1 MVSKVSRYLKSRGR
15 VIPALLGALV
25 LSVALLACSSAAAP
39 SGGDAGSAPP
49 AAAAASSGGSTAAPS
64 GVAAGSASP
73 AAAAS
78 GSGGAAGEAMASVSA
93 ASDSGGEM
101 MEQPAPADY
110 AALSGDIAIDGSS
123 TVFPITEA
131 VAEEFGYLTNGNV
144 RVTVGVSGTG
154 GGFKKFCNSET
165 QISDASRPIKGSEV
179 SLCAEGG
186 VEYIEIP
193 VAIDGLTVVV
203 NNDNDFVECITVAEL
218 NKMWAPEA
226 EDTITAWNQV
236 RADWPADDME
246 LYAPGVDSGTF
257 DYFTDTVNGDS
268 GASRGD
274 FTASEDDNVLVTG
287 VAGSRNGIGYFGY
300 AYYVE
305 NAERL
310 KAVPIDGGAGCVAPT
325 DTAINDGSYS
335 PLSRPLFIYVR
346 KDAAQTPHIAEFIR
360 YFLSSEG
367 QQLAA
372 EVGYIP
378 YPQEVYDLALAK
390 FENGTIGSAFGGDN
404 PMEGSVAEV
413 LSASQ

>member
-1 MVSKVSRYLKSRGR
+1 MVSKVSRYLKARGR

-25 LSVALLACSSAAAP
+25 LSVALVACGSAASS
-39 SGGDAGSAPP
+39 SGGTAGSAPP
-49 AAAAASSGGSTAAPS
+49 AAAASST
-64 GVAAGSASP
+64 
-73 AAAAS
+73 
-78 GSGGAAGEAMASVSA
+78 GGAAGEAMTSVSA
-93 ASDSGGEM
+93 SSDSSGEV
-101 MEQPAPADY
+101 MEQPVPVDY

-179 SLCAEGG
+179 TLCAEGG

-218 NKMWAPEA
+218 NKMWDPEA

-305 NAERL
+305 NAGRL
-310 KAVPIDGGAGCVAPT
+310 KAVAVDGGAGCVAPT
-325 DTAINDGSYS
+325 DAAINDGSYS

-360 YFLSSEG
+360 YFLSGEG

-390 FENGTIGSAFGGDN
+390 FENGTIGAAFGGDN
-404 PMEGSVAEV
+404 PLEGSVAEV
-413 LSASQ
+413 LTASQ

>member
-1 MVSKVSRYLKSRGR
+1 MVSRVSRYRKSLGR
-15 VIPALLGALV
+15 IIPALLGAL
-25 LSVALLACSSAAAP
+25 LLAVALAAC
-39 SGGDAGSAPP
+39 
-49 AAAAASSGGSTAAPS
+49 GSTAAP
-64 GVAAGSASP
+64 AAP
-73 AAAAS
+73 A
-78 GSGGAAGEAMASVSA
+78 SGGASSGSSQA
-93 ASDSGGEM
+93 AAE
-101 MEQPAPADY
+101 APAGGDLLN
-110 AALSGDIAIDGSS
+110 LSGDIAVDGSS

-131 VAEEFGYLTNGNV
+131 VAEEFGNLTDGRV
-144 RVTVGVSGTG
+144 RITVGVSGTG
-154 GGFKKFCNSET
+154 GGFKKFCNGET
-165 QISDASRPIKGSEV
+165 DIADASRPIRSSEV

-203 NNDNDFVECITVAEL
+203 NQDNAFVECITVAEL
-218 NKMWAPEA
+218 QKMWAPEA
-226 EDTITAWNQV
+226 EGVVTDWNQV
-236 RADWPADDME
+236 RADWPAERME

-300 AYYVE
+300 AYYGE
-305 NAERL
+305 NRERL
-310 KAVPIDGGAGCVAPT
+310 KAVAIDGGSGCVAPT
-325 DTAINDGSYS
+325 DAAINDGSYS

-360 YFLSSEG
+360 YFLGGEG

-378 YPQEVYDLALAK
+378 FPQAVYDLALAK
-390 FENGTIGSAFGGDN
+390 FENGTTGAAFGGDN
-404 PMEGSVAEV
+404 PMEGSVEQV
-413 LSASQ
+413 LTASQ

>member
-1 MVSKVSRYLKSRGR
+1 MVSKVSRYLKARGR
-15 VIPALLGALV
+15 IIPALLGALV
-25 LSVALLACSSAAAP
+25 LAAALVACGSAAAP
-39 SGGDAGSAPP
+39 SGSAASP
-49 AAAAASSGGSTAAPS
+49 AQPVAAASTANS
-64 GVAAGSASP
+64 
-73 AAAAS
+73 
-78 GSGGAAGEAMASVSA
+78 AAGEAMDSVSA
-93 ASDSGGEM
+93 AGNSSSEQMSGG
-101 MEQPAPADY
+101 AAIVDY

-154 GGFKKFCNSET
+154 GGFKKFCNGET
-165 QISDASRPIKGSEV
+165 QITDASRPIRSTEV
-179 SLCAEGG
+179 ALCAAGG

-203 NNDNDFVECITVAEL
+203 NQDNDFVECMTVAEL

-226 EDTITAWNQV
+226 EDAITAWNQV

-287 VAGSRNGIGYFGY
+287 ISGSRNGIGYFGY

-310 KAVPIDGGAGCVAPT
+310 KAVAIDGGDGCVAPT
-325 DTAINDGSYS
+325 DAAINDGSYF

-360 YFLSSEG
+360 YFLSGEG

-378 YPQEVYDLALAK
+378 FPQEVYDLALAK
-390 FENGTIGSAFGGDN
+390 FENGTTGAAFGGDN
-404 PMEGSVAEV
+404 PMDGSVAEV
-413 LSASQ
+413 LTASQ

>member
-1 MVSKVSRYLKSRGR
+1 MVSKVSRYLQARGR

-25 LSVALLACSSAAAP
+25 LAAALVACGSATAP
-39 SGGDAGSAPP
+39 SGGAASPSQP
-49 AAAAASSGGSTAAPS
+49 AAAASSSS
-64 GVAAGSASP
+64 S
-73 AAAAS
+73 
-78 GSGGAAGEAMASVSA
+78 AAGEAMGSVA
-93 ASDSGGEM
+93 ASSEPMSSGAAGSNSGGETM
-101 MEQPAPADY
+101 PQPAAVDY

-154 GGFKKFCNSET
+154 GGFKKFCNGET
-165 QISDASRPIKGSEV
+165 QITDASRPIRSPEV
-179 SLCAEGG
+179 ALCAAGG

-203 NNDNDFVECITVAEL
+203 NQDNDFVECMTVAEL
-218 NKMWAPEA
+218 NKMWSPEA

-287 VAGSRNGIGYFGY
+287 ISGSRNGIGYFGY

-305 NAERL
+305 NVERL
-310 KAVPIDGGAGCVAPT
+310 KAVAIDGGAGCVAPT
-325 DTAINDGSYS
+325 DAAINDGSYF

-360 YFLSSEG
+360 YFLSGEG

-378 YPQEVYDLALAK
+378 FPPEVYALALAK
-390 FENGTIGSAFGGDN
+390 FENGTTGAAFGGDN

-413 LSASQ
+413 LTASQ

>member
-1 MVSKVSRYLKSRGR
+1 MVSKVSRYLKARGR

-25 LSVALLACSSAAAP
+25 LSVALAACGSTAAP

-64 GVAAGSASP
+64 GDAAGSASP

-93 ASDSGGEM
+93 ASDSGVEM
-101 MEQPAPADY
+101 MEQPAAVDY

-203 NNDNDFVECITVAEL
+203 NNDNDFVECLTVAEL

-305 NAERL
+305 NAGRL

-390 FENGTIGSAFGGDN
+390 FENGTIGAAFGGDN

>member
-1 MVSKVSRYLKSRGR
+1 METQFYIQSGGMMVSRVARYLKSRGR
-15 VIPALLGALV
+15 ALPALLGAMV
-25 LSVALLACSSAAAP
+25 LAVALVACGSTDAP
-39 SGGDAGSAPP
+39 TSGGAGSAP
-49 AAAAASSGGSTAAPS
+49 AAAAAST
-64 GVAAGSASP
+64 
-73 AAAAS
+73 
-78 GSGGAAGEAMASVSA
+78 SGGAAGEMMGSVAVAGSGEQM
-93 ASDSGGEM
+93 SGGTAGSTGSSAP
-101 MEQPAPADY
+101 PAVDY
-110 AALSGDIAIDGSS
+110 AALTGDIAVDGSS

-154 GGFKKFCNSET
+154 GGFKKFCNGET
-165 QISDASRPIKGSEV
+165 QVSDASRPIREPEV
-179 SLCAEGG
+179 VLCAEGG

-203 NNDNDFVECITVAEL
+203 NQENDFVECMTVAEL

-226 EDTITAWNQV
+226 EDIITDWNQV
-236 RADWPADDME
+236 RAAWPAEKME

-257 DYFTDTVNGDS
+257 DYFTDTVNGES

-287 VAGSRNGIGYFGY
+287 VSGSRNGIGYFGY
-300 AYYVE
+300 AYYGE

-310 KAVPIDGGAGCVAPT
+310 KAVAIDGGDGCVSPT
-325 DTAINDGSYS
+325 DAAINDGSYA

-346 KDAAQTPHIAEFIR
+346 KDAASQPHIAEFIR
-360 YFLSSEG
+360 YYLSGEG

-390 FENGTIGSAFGGDN
+390 FNNGTAGTAFGGEN
-404 PMEGSVAEV
+404 PLEGSVAEV
-413 LSASQ
+413 MAASQ

>member
-1 MVSKVSRYLKSRGR
+1 MVSRVSRYRKSLGR
-15 VIPALLGALV
+15 IIPALLGAL
-25 LSVALLACSSAAAP
+25 LLAVALAAC
-39 SGGDAGSAPP
+39 
-49 AAAAASSGGSTAAPS
+49 GSTAAPAAPAGGGSSS
-64 GVAAGSASP
+64 GSSP
-73 AAAAS
+73 AAAEAPAG
-78 GSGGAAGEAMASVSA
+78 GSAAAAGGAMAGG
-93 ASDSGGEM
+93 DLTT
-101 MEQPAPADY
+101 
-110 AALSGDIAIDGSS
+110 LSGDIAVDGSS

-131 VAEEFGYLTNGNV
+131 VAEEFGNLTDGRV
-144 RVTVGVSGTG
+144 RITVGVSGTG
-154 GGFKKFCNSET
+154 GGFKKFCNGET
-165 QISDASRPIKGSEV
+165 DIADASRPIRSSEV

-203 NNDNDFVECITVAEL
+203 NQDNAFVQCITVAEL
-218 NKMWAPEA
+218 QKMWAPEA
-226 EDTITAWNQV
+226 EGVVTDWNQV
-236 RADWPADDME
+236 RADWPAERME

-300 AYYVE
+300 AYYGE
-305 NAERL
+305 NRERL
-310 KAVPIDGGAGCVAPT
+310 KAVAIDGGSGCVAPT
-325 DTAINDGSYS
+325 DAAINDGSYS

-360 YFLSSEG
+360 YFLGGEG

-378 YPQEVYDLALAK
+378 FPQAVYDLALAK
-390 FENGTIGSAFGGDN
+390 FENGTTGAAFGGDN
-404 PMEGSVAEV
+404 PLEGSVEQV
-413 LSASQ
+413 LTASQ

>member
-1 MVSKVSRYLKSRGR
+1 MVSKVSRYLKTRGR

-25 LSVALLACSSAAAP
+25 LAAALVACGSATAPSSGAASSAQP
-39 SGGDAGSAPP
+39 V
-49 AAAAASSGGSTAAPS
+49 AAASTAS
-64 GVAAGSASP
+64 
-73 AAAAS
+73 
-78 GSGGAAGEAMASVSA
+78 GAAGEAMDSVSA
-93 ASDSGGEM
+93 AGNAGSEQMSGG
-101 MEQPAPADY
+101 AATVDY

-154 GGFKKFCNSET
+154 GGFKKFCNGET
-165 QISDASRPIKGSEV
+165 QITDASRPICSTEV
-179 SLCAEGG
+179 ALCAAGG

-203 NNDNDFVECITVAEL
+203 NQDNDFVECMTVAEL

-287 VAGSRNGIGYFGY
+287 ISGSRNGIGYFGY

-305 NAERL
+305 NAGRL
-310 KAVPIDGGAGCVAPT
+310 QAVAIDGGAGCVAPT
-325 DTAINDGSYS
+325 DAAINDGSYF

-360 YFLSSEG
+360 YFLSGEG

-378 YPQEVYDLALAK
+378 FPPEVYDLALAK
-390 FENGTIGSAFGGDN
+390 FENGTTGAAFGGDN

-413 LSASQ
+413 LTASQ

>member
-1 MVSKVSRYLKSRGR
+1 MVSKVPRYLKARRR

-25 LSVALLACSSAAAP
+25 LAVALVACGSAAETPPGGGSSA
-39 SGGDAGSAPP
+39 APP
-49 AAAAASSGGSTAAPS
+49 AAPASGGNLTN
-64 GVAAGSASP
+64 
-73 AAAAS
+73 
-78 GSGGAAGEAMASVSA
+78 
-93 ASDSGGEM
+93 
-101 MEQPAPADY
+101 
-110 AALSGDIAIDGSS
+110 LSGDIAIDGSS

-154 GGFKKFCNSET
+154 GGFKKFCNGET
-165 QISDASRPIKGSEV
+165 QVTDASRPIRGSEV
-179 SLCAEGG
+179 ALCAAGG
-186 VEYIEIP
+186 VEYIELP
-193 VAIDGLTVVV
+193 VAVDGLTVVV
-203 NNDNDFVECITVAEL
+203 NQDNDFVECITVAEL

-287 VAGSRNGIGYFGY
+287 VSGSRNGIGYFGY

-305 NAERL
+305 NAGRL
-310 KAVPIDGGAGCVAPT
+310 KAVAVDGGAGCVAPT
-325 DTAINDGSYS
+325 EAAINDGSYS

-360 YFLSSEG
+360 YFLSKEG

-390 FENGTIGSAFGGDN
+390 FENGTIGAAFGGDN

-413 LSASQ
+413 LTASQ

>member
-1 MVSKVSRYLKSRGR
+1 MVSKVSRYLKARGR

-25 LSVALLACSSAAAP
+25 LAAALVACGSATAP
-39 SGGDAGSAPP
+39 SGGAASSAPP
-49 AAAAASSGGSTAAPS
+49 AAAASSSS
-64 GVAAGSASP
+64 S
-73 AAAAS
+73 
-78 GSGGAAGEAMASVSA
+78 AAGEAMDSVSA
-93 ASDSGGEM
+93 ASEPMRVAAAGSNSGGEM
-101 MEQPAPADY
+101 TEPPATVDY

-154 GGFKKFCNSET
+154 GGFKKFCNGET
-165 QISDASRPIKGSEV
+165 QITDASRPIRSTEV
-179 SLCAEGG
+179 ALCADGG

-203 NNDNDFVECITVAEL
+203 NQDNDFVECMTVAEL

-287 VAGSRNGIGYFGY
+287 ISGSRNGIGYFGY

-310 KAVPIDGGAGCVAPT
+310 KAVAIDGGDGCVAPT
-325 DTAINDGSYS
+325 DAAINDGSYF

-360 YFLSSEG
+360 YFLSGEG

-378 YPQEVYDLALAK
+378 FPPEVYYLALAK
-390 FENGTIGSAFGGDN
+390 FENGTTGAAFGGDN

-413 LSASQ
+413 LTASQ